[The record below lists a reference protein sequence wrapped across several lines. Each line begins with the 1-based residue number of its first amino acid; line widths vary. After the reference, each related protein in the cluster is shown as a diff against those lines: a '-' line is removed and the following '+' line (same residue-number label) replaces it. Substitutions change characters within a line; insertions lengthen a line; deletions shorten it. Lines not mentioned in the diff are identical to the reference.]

1 LSIFNKI
8 KKFFVRG
15 TSEVRVNDDVD
26 SMSSLKDYYEDKFQS
41 LQNDFELINGELVE
55 SFEEHS
61 NLNKEISMKLSKN
74 FKMLVDRID
83 IIEDQLEEKNRLIRS
98 YEEGHKYNNVKNICL
113 DIIEIIR
120 NMEQEVTDWDNQ
132 LNIYIFKQLNNIL
145 NDNFVY
151 GFIPAMESKFNPKN
165 SKYIISEKTDMERL
179 DGKVSEIIHMGY
191 RIKVNKSKY
200 KVLRPAEVK
209 VFKFHEIEEDK

>member
-1 LSIFNKI
+1 MSIFNKI

-15 TSEVRVNDDVD
+15 TSEVRANDNVD

-98 YEEGHKYNNVKNICL
+98 YEEGHKYNNVKNICV

-151 GFIPAMESKFNPKN
+151 GFIPAMGSKFNPKN
-165 SKYIISEKTDMERL
+165 SKYIVSEKTNMERL

-209 VFKFHEIEEDK
+209 VFKFHEIEEVK